1 MLAIKQIT
9 MMCTGLNK
17 GMKAVKGGLL
27 HHHHKSKTRCWQK
40 VLMLIF
46 MLITSPVALMAQQP
60 AQMSLEQAIDHALK
74 HNYEILNA
82 RADANIAQRQV
93 WEITADGLPQVNGAV
108 GYQYFI
114 DIPTTLLPMEIF
126 GGPAGEFQP
135 VKFGLTHNL
144 NASLSV
150 TQLVFD
156 GSYIVG
162 LQAARVY
169 RELARRGYE
178 KSEIEVRSLV
188 TETYYIALATSQNL
202 DIVKQNLGNLE
213 NTLRESEVL
222 FEQGFTDAINV
233 DQLRLTVSNLKNNIT
248 SLTRQKA
255 FTLDLLKFQVGMKVD
270 QPLELTDNLQQLLG
284 KLSLESLM
292 ASQFDHQ
299 VHIDYKLMM
308 SQERMALMAM
318 RRQKSFYLPSLS
330 ASYVHQQTAQRNE
343 FNFLQSDKDWF
354 PVSIVGVHLNIPIFS
369 SGLRWSRIQQAKLEL
384 EKAQTNTRMME
395 QNLLLQSQDARNQV
409 STALD
414 KYNSEKENLELADR
428 ILRRTGIMHKE
439 GLASSL
445 ELTQASDQFLTTQAN
460 YIQAV
465 FDLLNANNRL
475 QKALGRF

>member
-1 MLAIKQIT
+1 MMLVF
-9 MMCTGLNK
+9 M
-17 GMKAVKGGLL
+17 
-27 HHHHKSKTRCWQK
+27 
-40 VLMLIF
+40 LMLITGS
-46 MLITSPVALMAQQP
+46 LQGRAQQP
-60 AQMSLEQAIDHALK
+60 MQMSLDQAIDHALK
-74 HNYEILNA
+74 HNYELQNA
-82 RADANIAQRQV
+82 RADASIANRQV
-93 WEITADGLPQVNGAV
+93 WEITADGLPQVNGSV

-135 VKFGLTHNL
+135 VRFGLTHNL

-150 TQLVFD
+150 TQLIFD

-169 RELARRGYE
+169 RELARQGYQ

-202 DIVKQNLGNLE
+202 DIVSQNLENLE
-213 NTLRESEVL
+213 NTLRESEIL
-222 FEQGFTDAINV
+222 FEEGFTDAINV
-233 DQLRLTVSNLKNNIT
+233 DQLRLTVANLKNNIT
-248 SLTRQKA
+248 NLTRQKA

-270 QPLELTDNLQQLLG
+270 QPLELSDNLQQLLST
-284 KLSLESLM
+284 LSLESMM
-292 ASQFDHQ
+292 ASEFDFQ
-299 VHIDYKLMM
+299 SHIDYKLMM

-343 FNFLQSDKDWF
+343 FSFLKSDEDWF
-354 PVSIVGVHLNIPIFS
+354 PASIVGVNLNIPIFS
-369 SGLRWSRIQQAKLEL
+369 SGLRWSRIQQAKLEH
-384 EKAQTNTRMME
+384 EKARTNTRMME
-395 QNLLLQSQDARNQV
+395 QNLLLQTQDARNQI

-414 KYNSEKENLELADR
+414 KYNSEKENLDLADR

-439 GLASSL
+439 GLATSL

-460 YIQAV
+460 YIQAL
-465 FDLLNANNRL
+465 FDLLNANNKL